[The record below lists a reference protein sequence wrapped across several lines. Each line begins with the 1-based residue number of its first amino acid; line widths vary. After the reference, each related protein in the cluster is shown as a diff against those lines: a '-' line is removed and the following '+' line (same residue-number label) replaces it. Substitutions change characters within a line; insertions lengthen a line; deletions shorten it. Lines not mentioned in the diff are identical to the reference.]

1 MFEIPQLSDGW
12 GSSLCSGV
20 TAVCWVGMVSLAG
33 HVDVDW
39 TCHRGSDAMP
49 RACDDKLFARKC
61 HVAKTYHILKNAH
74 LEGEA
79 SYSQR
84 LKKKNV
90 HSMLAATQISLFH
103 VPGPTLLA
111 FGNCRP

>member
-12 GSSLCSGV
+12 GSSLCSDV

-49 RACDDKLFARKC
+49 PACDDKLFARKC

-79 SYSQR
+79 SYSAE
-84 LKKKNV
+84 KKERTFNIG
-90 HSMLAATQISLFH
+90 SDSDISFSC
-103 VPGPTLLA
+103 PRADPSG
-111 FGNCRP
+111 FR